1 MGTMLRSFP
10 YAIMVLVTWL
20 LFSEYYF
27 FREQARRLL
36 VLQDEYQT
44 YIQAYKESSS
54 FLKKKKSKEMVNDLC
69 DETQALSAFNVVNRD
84 ALYLRDAAATFG
96 KVHNVESV
104 LCDVYDAYDGR
115 YDVPTLRSA
124 QKKQTS
130 RRRQM
135 SSIQS
140 TFMSNPYHNFALRW
154 PINRSQFWLS
164 SKFGPRKKK
173 DGVSWGFHHGIDLAA
188 LKGTEVRAAAKGIVI
203 ETSYSPKGYGKSIVL
218 AHDKKRQIK
227 TRYAHL
233 DAMYVTKGQ
242 YVHEGQL
249 IGRVGD
255 TGFVH
260 GKKDASHL
268 HFELIEQNK
277 RINPL
282 RNLAGR

>member
-1 MGTMLRSFP
+1 MLRSLP
-10 YAIMVLVTWL
+10 YVIMVVVTWL

-44 YIQAYKESSS
+44 YIQAYKEASG
-54 FLKKKKSKEMVNDLC
+54 FLKKKKLVDELC
-69 DETQALSAFNVVNRD
+69 DETQASASSFNVVNRD
-84 ALYLRDAAATFG
+84 ALYLRDAAANFG
-96 KVHNVESV
+96 KAHNVESV
-104 LCDVYDAYDGR
+104 LCDVYKAYDGR
-115 YDVPTLRSA
+115 YDGSTLRSRT
-124 QKKQTS
+124 QKRS
-130 RRRQM
+130 RRRQATVIQSPFM
-135 SSIQS
+135 SS
-140 TFMSNPYHNFALRW
+140 PYRNFTLRW

-173 DGVSWGFHHGIDLAA
+173 DGSWGFHHGIDLAA
-188 LKGTEVRAAAKGIVI
+188 LKGTEVRAAAKGVVI
-203 ETSYSPKGYGKSIVL
+203 ETSYSPKGYGKSILLV
-218 AHDKKRQIK
+218 HDKKHHIK

-233 DAMYVTKGQ
+233 DAMYVSKGQ

-268 HFELIEQNK
+268 HFELIELNK

-282 RNLAGR
+282 RNLTSR